1 MTIHHPL
8 PAWQPIPNLAALA
21 EAALDAAAELASRLR
36 SLPDTEAPSAHAN
49 DGDERAPT
57 LGLAVAWETAAMLA
71 PIPGQLAKAFEQLA
85 TTVAAAAR
93 GDRRLTGLAE
103 TLAEGEAAMTDAAE
117 RLDAADELL
126 GMLQDPDVADQIDQ
140 LASHPEADGV
150 DGEASDTAD
159 DGDLDDV
166 YCPVTTGF
174 HRPDWPTVRLPR
186 GEHSVLVNCAAC
198 GQVGEVNGIDRDQI
212 DWPADLADL
221 AG

>member
-8 PAWQPIPNLAALA
+8 PAWQPTPNLAPLA
-21 EAALDAAAELASRLR
+21 EAALDAAVELASRLA

-49 DGDERAPT
+49 ADGERAPT

-85 TTVAAAAR
+85 AVVAAAAS
-93 GDRRLTGLAE
+93 DDERLTGLAE
-103 TLAEGEAAMTDAAE
+103 TLAEGEATMVDAAE

-126 GMLQDPDVADQIDQ
+126 GMLQDPDVADQ

-174 HRPDWPTVRLPR
+174 HRPD
-186 GEHSVLVNCAAC
+186 
-198 GQVGEVNGIDRDQI
+198 
-212 DWPADLADL
+212 
-221 AG
+221 